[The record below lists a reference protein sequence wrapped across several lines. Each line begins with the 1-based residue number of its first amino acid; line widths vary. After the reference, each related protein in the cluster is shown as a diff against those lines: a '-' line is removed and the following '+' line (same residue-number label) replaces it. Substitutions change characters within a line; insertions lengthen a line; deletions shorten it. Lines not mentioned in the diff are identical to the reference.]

1 MSYESTDSLQQSGRA
16 SISRSN
22 AGNSLV
28 SSRPFLA
35 LLNPINRQHRGYQH
49 LAETTLQEEDKEQEE
64 QQLDQPGTSSM
75 TASRARGV
83 GWKVSNEEVPESH
96 ELRVTSP
103 QPFHNDVDER
113 DPDLTEPEDEGEV
126 PNSFFLESASARDR
140 KKTARGSKAVADSA
154 TSSPKSRSSKRSRR
168 AHAKESSYPNA
179 ERLSKPPRPSELD
192 DRPVMEGDAQGTA
205 TAFASTRPQRGLD
218 EYQKA
223 MWNWVNAY
231 NLDAYLQEV
240 YAYYTGKG
248 IYCIALSRGL
258 NLLTVGFVIGFSTF
272 LLGCVDY
279 SKVHKDGTGQLG
291 DLIIH
296 NCVSRISGFS
306 LLLFICFTIFYIVQI
321 IDFVTGIVRLV
332 DMYKFYTYLLNIPD
346 GDIQTIS
353 WTEVVRRIG
362 QIRDQN
368 PGTAISSAANALDA
382 SALHHSNSP
391 PTATLDAHDIANRI
405 MRQEN
410 YLIALFNKDLLDLRV
425 PLPPVLDRV
434 FGGYLN
440 RGNTLTRALEWNLRY
455 CLMGHLFDRSG
466 RVRKSLLKEKHPTRE
481 IELLRRRFLF
491 MGFINAVF
499 APFIVL
505 YLLMYS
511 FFRYFEEYHKNP
523 SSIGGRQ
530 YTPYAEWK
538 FREFNELPHL
548 FRRRLNESYP
558 VASEYIDQFPK
569 EKVAL
574 VMRFVAFIA
583 GSFAA
588 VLAAA
593 TLIDPDIFLHFEIT
607 PHRTVL
613 FYLGLFGSI
622 LAVARGMVPDSHR
635 VFDPEIL
642 MREVISQTHYMPTE
656 WKGQLHSQKVQA
668 DFGRLFEMRINIFV
682 QELLSVVLTPF
693 VLWYS
698 LPLNAPAII
707 NFFREFTVHVDGLGY
722 VCSFA
727 VFDFKRHG
735 NVDFGAPTEQQ
746 DERLMS
752 NQGKMEKSFLNFKA
766 ANPEWNPTD
775 PAGSAYLSR
784 MEHFNQQLGW
794 NSSPTRLRQQRSQT
808 GMGQRLIRQNTPIF
822 IHPNDTQFLSSMS
835 ANQPSGSAAA
845 ANEIKLAEKA
855 AMYDRALQKS
865 VSAAR
870 RRPPIAGFTPM
881 KGKERAVEEDSDE
894 DARKGPEDIEE
905 SELGDSY
912 VHGVRTRGP
921 RESDY
926 LEEEEDREENGVMG
940 MLAGI
945 YNNQRKAIG

>member
-1 MSYESTDSLQQSGRA
+1 
-16 SISRSN
+16 
-22 AGNSLV
+22 
-28 SSRPFLA
+28 
-35 LLNPINRQHRGYQH
+35 
-49 LAETTLQEEDKEQEE
+49 
-64 QQLDQPGTSSM
+64 
-75 TASRARGV
+75 
-83 GWKVSNEEVPESH
+83 
-96 ELRVTSP
+96 
-103 QPFHNDVDER
+103 
-113 DPDLTEPEDEGEV
+113 
-126 PNSFFLESASARDR
+126 
-140 KKTARGSKAVADSA
+140 
-154 TSSPKSRSSKRSRR
+154 
-168 AHAKESSYPNA
+168 
-179 ERLSKPPRPSELD
+179 
-192 DRPVMEGDAQGTA
+192 
-205 TAFASTRPQRGLD
+205 
-218 EYQKA
+218 
-223 MWNWVNAY
+223 
-231 NLDAYLQEV
+231 
-240 YAYYTGKG
+240 
-248 IYCIALSRGL
+248 
-258 NLLTVGFVIGFSTF
+258 
-272 LLGCVDY
+272 
-279 SKVHKDGTGQLG
+279 
-291 DLIIH
+291 
-296 NCVSRISGFS
+296 
-306 LLLFICFTIFYIVQI
+306 
-321 IDFVTGIVRLV
+321 
-332 DMYKFYTYLLNIPD
+332 
-346 GDIQTIS
+346 
-353 WTEVVRRIG
+353 
-362 QIRDQN
+362 
-368 PGTAISSAANALDA
+368 
-382 SALHHSNSP
+382 
-391 PTATLDAHDIANRI
+391 

-425 PLPPVLDRV
+425 PLPPILDRF

-440 RGNTLTRALEWNLRY
+440 GGNTLTRALEWNLRY

-491 MGFINAVF
+491 MGLVNAVF

-613 FYLGLFGSI
+613 FYLGLFGTI
-622 LAVARGMVPDSHR
+622 LAAARGMVPDAHR

-656 WKGQLHSQKVQA
+656 WKGELHSQKVQTE
-668 DFGRLFEMRINIFV
+668 FGKLFEMRVNIFV

-698 LPLNAPAII
+698 LPQNAPAII
-707 NFFREFTVHVDGLGY
+707 NFFREFTVHVEGLGY

-735 NVDFGAPTEQQ
+735 NVNFGAPTEQQ

-775 PAGSAYLSR
+775 PAGSAYLTR
-784 MEHFNQQLGW
+784 MENFNHQLGW
-794 NSSPTRLRQQRSQT
+794 SPSAARLRQQRSQT
-808 GMGQRLIRQNTPIF
+808 GIGGRLIRQNTPVF
-822 IHPNDTQFLSSMS
+822 IHPNDTQFLSSVHS
-835 ANQPSGSAAA
+835 GHQPGNTSA
-845 ANEIKLAEKA
+845 ANEIRLAEKA

-865 VSAAR
+865 
-870 RRPPIAGFTPM
+870 
-881 KGKERAVEEDSDE
+881 
-894 DARKGPEDIEE
+894 
-905 SELGDSY
+905 
-912 VHGVRTRGP
+912 
-921 RESDY
+921 
-926 LEEEEDREENGVMG
+926 
-940 MLAGI
+940 
-945 YNNQRKAIG
+945 